1 MLQGIGIESTN
12 DKINVSFDKEAID
25 EQVLLSWLQFL
36 ELELLSKDVDFNK
49 ELLNLS
55 KEIKSEMWNKEKAR
69 LGIL

>member
-36 ELELLSKDVDFNK
+36 ELELLSKDVDFSK